1 MQHPFTSK
9 LSKSFIIFKICR
21 KSFTSIIHTIM
32 WVNFGKFGNDLIC
45 LLPLY
50 QFSWIFLLSYLSDA
64 DCWYPVCLMADRHN
78 DWPKND
84 IRDQIIISE
93 VRGVLILNWWT
104 DRGKL
109 MILESLSRQKS
120 LKKKCK
126 VILITQVCFMPLLLF
141 INLLQQLQCTRQR
154 HNSSR

>member
-64 DCWYPVCLMADRHN
+64 DCWYPVCMMADRHN
-78 DWPKND
+78 DWPKKD
-84 IRDQIIISE
+84 IRDQIIIGSE
-93 VRGVLILNWWT
+93 GFWFWIYGRSG
-104 DRGKL
+104 GKL
-109 MILESLSRQKS
+109 MILESLSSQKS
-120 LKKKCK
+120 LKKRCK
-126 VILITQVCFMPLLLF
+126 VILITQVCFMPLQL
-141 INLLQQLQCTRQR
+141 ITSSLQQLQLMRQR

>member
-32 WVNFGKFGNDLIC
+32 WVNFGKFWNDLIC

-64 DCWYPVCLMADRHN
+64 DCWYPVCMMAQ
-78 DWPKND
+78 WLTKKD
-84 IRDQIIISE
+84 IRDQIIISG

-104 DRGKL
+104 DGGKW

-126 VILITQVCFMPLLLF
+126 VILITQVCFMPLLL
-141 INLLQQLQCTRQR
+141 ITSLLQQLQMMRQR